1 MRLTP
6 ISNKIATELQKVEN
20 AKKGQKPSA
29 KAKSTIAK
37 PNSTSFTSDA
47 RRLSES
53 KANVD
58 IAAAKI
64 ASEPEIRVDKVEE
77 VKKKISDGYYNSAE
91 FTDKLAEKMA
101 TLFGAS
107 K

>member
-6 ISNKIATELQKVEN
+6 ISNKIATELKKVEN
-20 AKKGQKPSA
+20 AKKAQKPNA
-29 KAKSTIAK
+29 KAKVSFTK
-37 PNSTSFTSDA
+37 QDSTSFTSDA

-58 IAAAKI
+58 IAAAKM
-64 ASEPEIRVDKVEE
+64 ATEPEIRIEKVEE
-77 VKKKISDGYYNSAE
+77 IKKKISDGYYNSSE
-91 FTDKLAEKMA
+91 FTDKLAEKMCSI
-101 TLFGAS
+101 FGIS